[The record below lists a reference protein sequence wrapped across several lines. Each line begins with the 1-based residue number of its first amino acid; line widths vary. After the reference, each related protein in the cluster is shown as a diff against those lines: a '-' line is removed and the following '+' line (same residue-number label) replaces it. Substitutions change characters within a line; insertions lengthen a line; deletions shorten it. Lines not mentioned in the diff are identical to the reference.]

1 MRRLLAVIAL
11 LAWSY
16 AAQATGAAPPGS
28 RFGTLS
34 IVKPAGPV
42 KSIALFVSG
51 DGGWNLGVVGMAHH
65 LADAGAL
72 VVGVDIR
79 QYLATLGKTA
89 PAGCNNLAVDLEL
102 LSHDVQKW
110 LALPDYLLPV
120 LVGYSSGATLVYAA
134 LVQSP
139 PGTFAGAMSLG
150 FCADQDC
157 GRRALC
163 HADGLRYAPNARG
176 DFVFEPAP
184 RLVDR
189 WIVLQGQLD
198 QVCDAGAVDRFAAAI
213 PSAQLVRLPGVG
225 HGFGVEKNWLPQFLA
240 SYRDLAANADPP
252 PVAAGGLENLPLV
265 EVRGR
270 NENDELAVLLTG
282 DGGWSGLDKGVS
294 EAFAAHG
301 VATVGFNSLR
311 YFWKARTPDETALDV
326 ARVMRHYLA
335 AWKKE
340 RIVLVGYSFGADVLP
355 FVLERLPSDLRARI
369 RSVSLL
375 GLSST
380 ATFEV
385 KVSGWL
391 GSDGDGFPTEP
402 QIRRLDDAPRI
413 QCLYG
418 EGDKDSVCP
427 ALPARIP
434 RAQVGKGH
442 HFSGEYDELAKRILA
457 F

>member
-1 MRRLLAVIAL
+1 MMRRLAGLALAVFAGL
-11 LAWSY
+11 
-16 AAQATGAAPPGS
+16 AQAADSTMPAGKFGTVSIVAPAGAA
-28 RFGTLS
+28 
-34 IVKPAGPV
+34 
-42 KSIALFVSG
+42 KSVAIFVSG

-79 QYLATLGKTA
+79 QYLAGLGRTS
-89 PAGCNNLAVDLEL
+89 PDGCNDLAVDFEE
-102 LSHDVQKW
+102 LSHSIQKR
-110 LALPDYLLPV
+110 LGLPEYRLPV

-157 GRRALC
+157 AKRALC
-163 HADGLRYAPNARG
+163 PADGLRYAPNARG

-184 RLVDR
+184 RLEDP
-189 WIVLQGQLD
+189 WIALQGQQD
-198 QVCDAGAVDRFAAAI
+198 EVCDAKAVDAFVSAI
-213 PSAQLVRLPGVG
+213 PTAQVQRLPKVG
-225 HGFGVEKNWLPQFLA
+225 HGFSVERNWLPAFLA
-240 SYRDLAANADPP
+240 SYRLILANVDPP
-252 PVAAGGLENLPLV
+252 PVTAAELRDLPLV

-270 NENDELAVLLTG
+270 NEGPELAVLLTG
-282 DGGWSGLDKGVS
+282 DGGWSGLDKGMT
-294 EAFAAHG
+294 EEFAARG
-301 VATVGFNSLR
+301 IATVALNSLK
-311 YFWKARTPDETALDV
+311 YFWTARTPDETAKDV

-335 AWKKE
+335 AWKKD
-340 RIVLVGYSFGADVLP
+340 RIVLVGYSFGADVMP
-355 FVLERLPSDLRARI
+355 FVLERLPADLRAKI

-391 GSDGDGFPTEP
+391 GGGGEGLPIKP
-402 QIRRLDDAPRI
+402 QIEALKDPPKML
-413 QCLYG
+413 CLYG
-418 EGDKDSVCP
+418 EGESDTLCP
-427 ALPARIP
+427 ELPAGIARE
-434 RAQVGKGH
+434 RVGKGH
-442 HFSGEYDELAKRILA
+442 HFSGDYATLATRILA